1 RHIIQNIYKYIN
13 NIPYTENDEMEIS
26 QFLREKLRKLSD
38 RKYMMEYIRNI
49 YDTSLIKNYI
59 KEYKK

>member
-1 RHIIQNIYKYIN
+1 
-13 NIPYTENDEMEIS
+13 MEIS